1 MLLLLPCLA
10 IIRQAEAMIEAVVL
24 TLYVLWPSPP
34 VPTMSHWISL
44 LVGNGWRLTD
54 WLTRAYHTRPPA

>member
-54 WLTRAYHTRPPA
+54 